1 MQSLSLSE
9 LTILLV
15 EPSHTQRNII
25 HRKLHE
31 AGIDQFLFAENC
43 TSAYDVAVSKFP
55 DLVISPMYFDD
66 GTATDLIEALRNNT
80 LLESTAYMLI
90 SSEDKFHSLDAIKQ
104 AGIVAILPKPFQFSD
119 LVNALNATLSY
130 IEPEDHDNSE
140 IEQSLREI
148 SVLVVDDSKTAQ
160 NHISKVLQNIGI
172 VDIRRANNGKQGLE
186 ELSERA
192 ADLVISDYNM
202 PVMNGA
208 AFVEALR
215 HSEEFKHIPV
225 MMVTSED
232 NTAKLNGVR
241 QSGVSALV
249 DKPFDI
255 TDVRRMIMGMLR

>member
-1 MQSLSLSE
+1 MESLSLSE

-15 EPSHTQRNII
+15 EPSQTQRNII
-25 HRKLHE
+25 HKRLHE

-43 TSAYDVAVSKFP
+43 ASAYDVAVSKFP

-66 GTATDLIEALRNNT
+66 GTATDLIESLRNNT

-104 AGIVAILPKPFQFSD
+104 AGVVAILPKPFQFSD

-130 IEPEDHDNSE
+130 IEPEEQDDNE
-140 IEQSLREI
+140 LQSLRDI

-160 NHISKVLQNIGI
+160 NHITKVLQNIGV
-172 VDIRRANNGKQGLE
+172 VDIRRANDGKQGLE
-186 ELSERA
+186 ELATRA

-215 HSEEFKHIPV
+215 HSEAFKSIPV

-255 TDVRRMIMGMLR
+255 TDVKRILMNMLR

>member
-1 MQSLSLSE
+1 MESLSLSE

-15 EPSHTQRNII
+15 EPSLTQRNII
-25 HRKLHE
+25 HKRLHK

-43 TSAYDVAVSKFP
+43 ASAYEVAVSKFP
-55 DLVISPMYFDD
+55 DLVISPMYFND
-66 GTATDLIEALRNNT
+66 GTATDLIESLRNNA

-90 SSEDKFHSLDAIKQ
+90 SSEEKFYSLDAIKQ
-104 AGIVAILPKPFQFSD
+104 AGVVAILPKPFQFSD

-130 IEPEDHDNSE
+130 IEPEEYD
-140 IEQSLREI
+140 EQSLRDM

-160 NHISKVLQNIGI
+160 NHIAKVLQNIGV

-186 ELSERA
+186 ELAMRT

-215 HSEEFKHIPV
+215 HSEVFKSIPV

-255 TDVRRMIMGMLR
+255 TDVKRILMNILH